1 MTSDESCLR
10 ERRGVEERRM
20 EEERAALWGKRGRGK
35 VGRRKRKTGKT
46 KGRESMIDD
55 LGRVSLRKYHK
66 GSKTNKLCLIKSG
79 SSKYPTS
86 PPPPTHTHR
95 LPVVLYV
102 KKRKDKDGE
111 GGRKRKPAACSV
123 NWGLI
128 RTRNVRTII
137 QIFKPLEVDRLNIV
151 DTF

>member
-1 MTSDESCLR
+1 MMTSDESCLR

-66 GSKTNKLCLIKSG
+66 GSKTNKLCLLKSG

-86 PPPPTHTHR
+86 PPPNTHTQASCCFICKEEER
-95 LPVVLYV
+95 Q
-102 KKRKDKDGE
+102 RW
-111 GGRKRKPAACSV
+111 GGRKEEKTSSMQCKL
-123 NWGLI
+123 GLDKNKK
-128 RTRNVRTII
+128 RTYHHPDFQT
-137 QIFKPLEVDRLNIV
+137 P
-151 DTF
+151 